1 MRDKSIIRG
10 DMYKKLRQLG
20 MNLPKAVKTVK
31 RHERGDISIIEI
43 LEECGTV
50 EYINSYDRWHCD
62 LCDHDN
68 ETIDYRIVRPS
79 GLEMLVTCYLGCTG
93 MSIEK
98 IEKTEKKNI
107 VSNNN

>member
-1 MRDKSIIRG
+1 MRDKSIVRG
-10 DMYKKLRQLG
+10 DLYKKLRQLG

-31 RHERGDISIIEI
+31 RYERGDISIIEI

-50 EYINSYDRWHCD
+50 EYINSHDEWHCD

-68 ETIDYRIVRPS
+68 ETIDYKVTRPS
-79 GLEMLVTCYLGCTG
+79 GLEMLVTCYSGCTG

-98 IEKTEKKNI
+98 IEKRI
-107 VSNNN
+107 L

>member
-1 MRDKSIIRG
+1 MRDKDIIRG

-20 MNLPKAVKTVK
+20 MNLPTAVKSVK
-31 RHERGDISIIEI
+31 RHERGDMTIMDI
-43 LEECGTV
+43 LKSCGEV
-50 EYINSYDRWHCD
+50 EYIKSYDEWHCD

-93 MSIEK
+93 MEIKK
-98 IEKTEKKNI
+98 IEKKNI
-107 VSNNN
+107 VINNN

>member
-1 MRDKSIIRG
+1 MRDKDIIRG

-31 RHERGDISIIEI
+31 RYERGDMTIMDI
-43 LEECGTV
+43 LKSCGEV
-50 EYINSYDRWHCD
+50 EYIKSYNEWHCD

-93 MSIEK
+93 MEIKK
-98 IEKTEKKNI
+98 IEKKNI